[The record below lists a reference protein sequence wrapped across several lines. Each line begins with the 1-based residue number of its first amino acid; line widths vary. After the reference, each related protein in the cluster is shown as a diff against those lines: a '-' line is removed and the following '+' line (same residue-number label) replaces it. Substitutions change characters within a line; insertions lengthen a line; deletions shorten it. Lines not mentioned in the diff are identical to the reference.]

1 MARRQGAAWR
11 CGIECEVTASPELR
25 AIAQQLVAPG
35 KGILATDD
43 FPAGIEKR
51 LASVGVISTPD
62 TRRDFREMLFTT
74 PQFADYVSGII
85 LFEETFWNT
94 KLPNVLKGIKLD
106 IGQKTLALSD
116 SELITEGL
124 DGLAKRIAGYKAA
137 GASFAKWRAVLKITD
152 TLPSRSAIT
161 TNAHA
166 LARYA
171 AICQQEGL
179 VPIVEP
185 DILMDGDHTIE
196 RCAEVTRLVLDETF
210 EQLEIAGVDLAAM
223 ILKPN
228 MITAGATL
236 KSESQRVAELTSQA
250 LINNVP
256 TGIGGIAF
264 LSGGQSEI
272 EATQNLNLIAQKIHA
287 TFSFNRALQD
297 TALKTWAGK
306 RENVEA
312 AQTAFQH
319 RLKMNALAAMG
330 QWSLKLESP

>member
-1 MARRQGAAWR
+1 MVKQA
-11 CGIECEVTASPELR
+11 LR
-25 AIAQQLVAPG
+25 DIAKGLVAQG
-35 KGILATDD
+35 KGILAVDD

-51 LASVGVISTPD
+51 LASVRVVSTPE
-62 TRRDFREMLFTT
+62 TRRDYREMLFTT
-74 PQFADYVSGII
+74 PQFSDYVSGII
-85 LFEETFWNT
+85 LYEETFWNV

-106 IGQKTLALSD
+106 FGQKSLALSND
-116 SELITEGL
+116 EMITEGL
-124 DGLAKRIAGYKAA
+124 DGLAKRIAGYVAA

-152 TLPSRSAIT
+152 ILPSRNAIT
-161 TNAHA
+161 ANAHA

-185 DILMDGDHTIE
+185 DILMDGTHSID

-228 MITAGATL
+228 MITAGSNL
-236 KSESQRVAELTSQA
+236 KSDSQRVAELTTQV
-250 LINNVP
+250 LINHVP

-306 RENVEA
+306 SENILA
-312 AQTAFQH
+312 AQAAFAH
-319 RLKMNALAAMG
+319 RLEMNALAA
-330 QWSLKLESP
+330 QAKWSLKLESL

>member
-1 MARRQGAAWR
+1 MVKQA
-11 CGIECEVTASPELR
+11 LR
-25 AIAQQLVAPG
+25 DIAKGLVAQG
-35 KGILATDD
+35 KGILAVDD

-51 LASVGVISTPD
+51 LASVGVFSTPE

-74 PQFADYVSGII
+74 PQFSDYVSGII
-85 LFEETFWNT
+85 LYEETFWNV

-106 IGQKTLALSD
+106 FGQKSLALSND
-116 SELITEGL
+116 EMITEGL
-124 DGLAKRIAGYKAA
+124 DGLAKRIAGYVAA
-137 GASFAKWRAVLKITD
+137 GASFAKWRAVLKITHI
-152 TLPSRSAIT
+152 LPSRNAIT
-161 TNAHA
+161 ANAHA
-166 LARYA
+166 LARFA

-185 DILMDGDHTIE
+185 DILMDGTHSID

-228 MITAGATL
+228 MITAGSNL
-236 KSESQRVAELTSQA
+236 KSDPQRVAELTTQV
-250 LINNVP
+250 LINHVP

-306 RENVEA
+306 SENIPA
-312 AQTAFQH
+312 AQAAFAH
-319 RLKMNALAAMG
+319 RLKMNALAAQG
-330 QWSLKLESP
+330 KWSLKLESL

>member
-1 MARRQGAAWR
+1 
-11 CGIECEVTASPELR
+11 
-25 AIAQQLVAPG
+25 
-35 KGILATDD
+35 
-43 FPAGIEKR
+43 
-51 LASVGVISTPD
+51 
-62 TRRDFREMLFTT
+62 MLFTT
-74 PQFADYVSGII
+74 PQFSDYVSGII
-85 LFEETFWNT
+85 LYEETFWNV

-106 IGQKTLALSD
+106 FGQKSLALSND
-116 SELITEGL
+116 EMITEGL
-124 DGLAKRIAGYKAA
+124 DGLAKRIAGYVAA

-152 TLPSRSAIT
+152 TLPSRNAIT
-161 TNAHA
+161 ANAHA

-185 DILMDGDHTIE
+185 DILMDGTHSID

-228 MITAGATL
+228 MITAGSNL
-236 KSESQRVAELTSQA
+236 KSDSQRVAELTTQV
-250 LINNVP
+250 LINHVP

-306 RENVEA
+306 SENIPGAQA
-312 AQTAFQH
+312 AFAH
-319 RLKMNALAAMG
+319 RLKMNALAAQG
-330 QWSLKLESP
+330 KWSLKLESL